1 MSTDVVKV
9 LSMNGL
15 GELPRG
21 RLRVAGAF
29 RHALVLSTLPTGTRP
44 SHQCLF
50 SIVTSMKPLVP
61 YGLKADAREFPEV
74 AAGTEVVFDG
84 ERFYFPGF
92 DFDCRD
98 AVETDL
104 RASPAFREDPEGLQ
118 RCLAA
123 ARTLL
128 RVKAPWEGVR
138 SIDPALDEKSLV
150 ELLLGKGPGL
160 TPSGDDFLCGCLW
173 AYAVVGDA
181 CFDRLA
187 EVVVAHAGETTPVS
201 RGFLMSAASGSFVEA
216 LKMAEGEPLEGLG
229 WLLAQGGSSG
239 ADVLAGV
246 VHGLTVVNS

>member
-21 RLRVAGAF
+21 RLRVTGAF
-29 RHALVLSTLPTGTRP
+29 RHALVLSALPTGTRP
-44 SHQCLF
+44 SHQRLF

-84 ERFYFPGF
+84 ERLRFPGF
-92 DFDCRD
+92 ELDCRD

-104 RASPAFREDPEGLQ
+104 RASPVFREDPEGLQ
-118 RCLAA
+118 SCLAA
-123 ARTLL
+123 ARALL
-128 RVKAPWEGVR
+128 RVKAPWEGLR
-138 SIDPALDEKSLV
+138 SIDPALDEESLV
-150 ELLLGKGPGL
+150 GLLMGKGPGL

-173 AYAVVGDA
+173 SCAVAGDA
-181 CFDRLA
+181 RFDRLA
-187 EVVVAHAGETTPVS
+187 EVVAAHAGETTPVS

-229 WLLAQGGSSG
+229 WLLAQGSSSG
-239 ADVLAGV
+239 ADALAGV
-246 VHGLTVVNS
+246 VHGLRSR